1 MKTKTADEVKAE
13 IKALKE
19 LAPLLPNHKDG
30 IQACH
35 LVLEKGLSHDDV
47 FDLYEGSET
56 FDDAHSAL
64 LWRDGHNSN
73 VPSQDFRDM
82 L

>member
-13 IKALKE
+13 IKVLQQ
-19 LAPLLPNHKDG
+19 LLPLLPNHKDG
-30 IQACH
+30 VQAC
-35 LVLEKGLSHDDV
+35 LWVLENGLSHDEV
-47 FDLYEGSET
+47 FDLYEGSDT

-64 LWRDGHNSN
+64 LWRDGHNSS